1 MAKILVIDDDGIVR
15 DALTVFLVRAGH
27 HVVTAAD
34 GVNGIQVFK
43 SDIPDLVILDRNL
56 PFISGSGVFEEIR
69 KISTTVPII
78 VLTGYD
84 APEEAAVYLK
94 HGAASFL
101 SKGDGLSNVLTE
113 VEKVLGVQ
121 KSAAPAPV
129 TPAPGTPARP
139 RAETPRGTASG
150 LVPIADDDESM
161 LGVLTSC
168 LRNAGYTVITAT
180 DGLAAERLALE
191 RRPDIALLD
200 IFMPGKNGVEVL
212 QTLSELLPGTGVMMV
227 SGNEDE
233 EIARACL
240 SKGAFDYTAKP
251 PNLDALEGAI
261 RARMLIQRGKI

>member
-27 HVVTAAD
+27 RVVTAAD
-34 GVNGIQVFK
+34 GANGIQVFK

-56 PFISGSGVFEEIR
+56 PLISGSGVFEEIR
-69 KISTTVPII
+69 KVSAKVPII

-101 SKGDGLSNVLTE
+101 SKGDGLSNVLAE
-113 VEKVLGVQ
+113 VDKVLGVQ
-121 KSAAPAPV
+121 KSAAPAP
-129 TPAPGTPARP
+129 AAAARP
-139 RAETPRGTASG
+139 RVETPRGSASG
-150 LVPIADDDESM
+150 LVLIADDDESM
-161 LGVLTSC
+161 LGVLASC
-168 LRNAGYTVITAT
+168 LRGAGYTVITAT
-180 DGLAAERLALE
+180 DGLTAERLALE
-191 RRPDIALLD
+191 QRPDIALLD
-200 IFMPGKNGVEVL
+200 IFMPGKNGVDVL
-212 QTLSELLPGTGVMMV
+212 QTLTERLPDTGVMMV

-251 PNLDALEGAI
+251 PNLDALEGAV